1 MPLALTHFIVTVVIL
16 TLLRD
21 YFSKKHYFPIHYVFL
36 GGLAGLLPDIDIAV
50 FWILSFFG
58 YSLIE
63 FSHNLVFLFSFLVL
77 SFATKNL
84 KSFNFRNAKIH
95 YHKLFFVIFLGVFI
109 HLLLD
114 IFSTTGINLFYPFN
128 DFILYFPLENLL
140 PRSIQWAF
148 FPTIDAILLIFW
160 ISYLEWKHKISSFF

>member
-63 FSHNLVFLFSFLVL
+63 FSHNLVFLFSFLVI

-95 YHKLFFVIFLGVFI
+95 YHKLFFVIFIGVLI
-109 HLLLD
+109 HIILDMFSIGGATLLFPFNNVSFGYNLALLLPED
-114 IFSTTGINLFYPFN
+114 LQ
-128 DFILYFPLENLL
+128 ELL
-140 PRSIQWAF
+140 

>member
-1 MPLALTHFIVTVVIL
+1 MPLAVTHFIVTVAIL

-58 YSLIE
+58 YSFIE
-63 FSHNLVFLFSFLVL
+63 FSHNLIFLFSFLVL

-95 YHKLFFVIFLGVFI
+95 YHKFFLVVFFAVLI
-109 HLLLD
+109 HLILD
-114 IFSTTGINLFYPFN
+114 ASIDGTVNLFYPFTTLEIGYN
-128 DFILYFPLENLL
+128 IIDLFPKNLQGL
-140 PRSIQWAF
+140 F
-148 FPTIDAILLIFW
+148 FPTLDAILLILW